1 MAVGNFT
8 ASENKVK
15 GRSCRCPWAA
25 ALLMPMDP
33 AATEDHSD
41 VLRGLLSLFLSCE
54 TAVIDTTA

>member
-15 GRSCRCPWAA
+15 GRPCGCPWAE
-25 ALLMPMDP
+25 ALLMSMDP

-41 VLRGLLSLFLSCE
+41 VLRGLLSLFLGCE